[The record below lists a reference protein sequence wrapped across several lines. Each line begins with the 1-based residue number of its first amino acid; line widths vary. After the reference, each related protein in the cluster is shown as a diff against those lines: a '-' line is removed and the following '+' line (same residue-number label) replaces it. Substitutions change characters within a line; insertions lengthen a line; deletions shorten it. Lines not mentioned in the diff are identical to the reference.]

1 MEYLTIDQF
10 LSGNDESPIVDVR
23 TSGEFNK
30 GHIPGA
36 INLQL
41 FSDIERH
48 EIGLLYKEKGKQKA
62 VKRGLELVGPKLG
75 SFINQLENVTSAE
88 GVRVHCWR
96 GGMRSSS
103 MAWLF
108 ETAGYQVSVLK
119 DGYKS
124 YRHLMETL
132 FDQFD
137 IALIGGETGSG
148 KTKILHQLRKL
159 GEQVIDLEGLANH
172 KGSAFGAI
180 GQSTQ
185 PTSEQFQNEV
195 ISGFFQ
201 LDPSRVVFLED
212 ESSNIGK
219 VGLPN
224 HLWKKMKQSR
234 IIRISLPLEE
244 RVKNLVLEYG
254 KYELQELEACILK
267 IEKKLGGL
275 STKKSI
281 EALHENHLDQAA
293 RAMLLYYDKSYQFLL
308 NRNKSN
314 VHSVISFDKFEVSEM
329 AKQIQKTAYNR
340 VN

>member
-281 EALHENHLDQAA
+281 EALHENHLDQVA
-293 RAMLLYYDKSYQFLL
+293 RAVLLYYDKSYQFLL